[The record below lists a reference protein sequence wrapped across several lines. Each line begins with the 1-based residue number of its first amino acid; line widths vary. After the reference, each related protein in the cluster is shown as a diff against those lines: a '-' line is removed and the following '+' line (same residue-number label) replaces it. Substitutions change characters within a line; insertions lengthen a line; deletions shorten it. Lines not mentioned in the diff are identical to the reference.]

1 MFKSLSIK
9 CFITSVHVKRKPW
22 PIVTQLFYKN
32 PTHIPVAIF
41 SNDKRTKE
49 RQYYQNWLA
58 DHKRLEAAIIILL
71 SLMIDQTEKSKDSIF
86 REVRGKDRNVW
97 MLYYQAILDA
107 IVSAERTADS
117 KFTAMSGVDFNNPHW
132 DLLNVK
138 ACFEDL
144 FLKFESKNKR
154 IPFTDEEKVYFLTRL
169 YERCGHP
176 AVTQLNETIKNSI
189 QVGSVKTWNEA
200 CNLFQT
206 KEEKLQQE
214 ASNMI
219 QARQLI
225 AQYDKQPHELRAMYL
240 PSVNAMNRT
249 VETLLGKSKSTVN
262 ATSSM
267 EQDIDVQDSFNGKC
281 YNCGQ

>member
-1 MFKSLSIK
+1 MFYYIG
-9 CFITSVHVKRKPW
+9 THVKAGQLLL
-22 PIVTQLFYKN
+22 TQHFYKD
-32 PTHIPVAIF
+32 PTHIPVTICF

-49 RQYYQNWLA
+49 RQYYQSWLA
-58 DHKRLEAAIIILL
+58 DHKRFEAAIIILL
-71 SLMIDQTEKSKDSIF
+71 SLMIDQTAKSKDSIL

-97 MLYYQAILDA
+97 EYYQAILDA
-107 IVSAERTADS
+107 IVSAEGTADS
-117 KFTAMSGVDFNNPHW
+117 IRAKCTAMSGADFNNPHW
-132 DLLNVK
+132 DFLNVK

-225 AQYDKQPHELRAMYL
+225 AQYNKQPHEHRAMYL
-240 PSVNAMNRT
+240 STVNAMNRT